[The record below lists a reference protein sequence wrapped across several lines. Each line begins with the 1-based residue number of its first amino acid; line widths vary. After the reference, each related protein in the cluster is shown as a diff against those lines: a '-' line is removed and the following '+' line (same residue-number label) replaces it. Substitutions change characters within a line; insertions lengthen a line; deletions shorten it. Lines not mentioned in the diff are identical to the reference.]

1 MNVNFEKV
9 RVMKKSRILL
19 TALAALL
26 WLAVAPAFAQSIQGL
41 PRVSQKQKVT
51 QTLGITEVTLE
62 YHRPLVRGRTIWGAL
77 VPYGS
82 VWRAGANDNTT
93 IHFSDPVKI
102 EGQALA
108 AGTYGLHMLP
118 GEDEWQVIFSHNHTS
133 WGSFSYDPAEDALRV
148 TVTPEKVPFQEAL
161 EYRFTDLTPDGGVI
175 VMQWEELGVPFEIEV
190 DTHDLVLA
198 KIRNDLRHLPG
209 FSWQG
214 WNSAA
219 NYCARNKIN
228 YEEAMGWIERALS
241 MEKNFANLRVK
252 SLLLLRIGKTEES
265 YALAEAS
272 LEYADEVGTNFVG
285 YLFLERGDF
294 DKAIEIFTRNT
305 RDYGPLPG
313 PEREEEGPSHH
324 RGPGCP
330 RTTAH
335 TYGSVRFR
343 SGQSFAVER
352 SARTP
357 RAIAP
362 ARWPF
367 GAGWRI
373 RFPAES
379 RTPNRTCLR
388 RTNRWRRARL
398 RRARSPP
405 LHGASPR
412 PSDRRQRSS

>member
-1 MNVNFEKV
+1 MRNKLIARQLATRRPCRLRSPDRVNVNFKKV

-26 WLAVAPAFAQSIQGL
+26 WLAVAPAFTQSIQGL
-41 PRVSQKQKVT
+41 PRASQKQKVT

-62 YHRPLVRGRTIWGAL
+62 YHRPLVRGRTIWGGL
-77 VPYGS
+77 VPYGR

-118 GEDEWQVIFSHNHTS
+118 GEDEWQVIFSNNHTS
-133 WGSFSYDPAEDALRV
+133 WGSFSYDQAEDALRV

-228 YEEAMGWIERALS
+228 YEEAMEWIERALS

-252 SLLLLRIGKTEES
+252 SLLLLRMGKTEES
-265 YALAEAS
+265 YALAEDS

-305 RDYGPLPG
+305 RDYPESWNVWDSLAEAQAEKGMTAEARANYEKALSMAPEAQHARIKGVLERLGEGELPD
-313 PEREEEGPSHH
+313 
-324 RGPGCP
+324 
-330 RTTAH
+330 
-335 TYGSVRFR
+335 GSR
-343 SGQSFAVER
+343 
-352 SARTP
+352 
-357 RAIAP
+357 
-362 ARWPF
+362 
-367 GAGWRI
+367 
-373 RFPAES
+373 
-379 RTPNRTCLR
+379 
-388 RTNRWRRARL
+388 
-398 RRARSPP
+398 
-405 LHGASPR
+405 
-412 PSDRRQRSS
+412 